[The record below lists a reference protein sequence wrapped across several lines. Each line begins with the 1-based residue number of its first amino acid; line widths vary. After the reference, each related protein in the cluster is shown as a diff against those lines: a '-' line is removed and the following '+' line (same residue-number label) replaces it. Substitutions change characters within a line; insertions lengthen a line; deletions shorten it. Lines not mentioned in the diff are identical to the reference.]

1 MASLHSHHARPHKRI
16 RQFGGAVLT
25 LCLLAM
31 PSRASGPDNLG
42 GPYQVVRLLV
52 DYLEAA
58 PDLGPAAGTA
68 RVSTETGP
76 DRADLH
82 VAFRFKEN
90 LSLSDCFASDEAGE
104 QTFVCTWATYPD
116 GALEWTGHLLSLTTE
131 ADQAFYRRL
140 GYDFHPQTFTRVPWP
155 ETSPREKLEEL
166 LAADR
171 LDTTLSAQGM
181 LEIDAHF
188 NADNLHV
195 TAAFDVPKGYK
206 LSLWRT
212 AVSAPDR
219 TQRPPT
225 GCYRAQWKNYGSA
238 DQPYYYITEA
248 SCESDGKK
256 IHIEITQF
264 DPTLYL
270 SEAEF
275 TPKGLTIPPTANVL
289 DEISG
294 LTYPFGKPNKAIH
307 PLRPP
312 REKQPA
318 LSERAWYRKYL
329 LIGLPLVIPAA
340 LIMLSIKMKRRSQ
353 QRPS

>member
-104 QTFVCTWATYPD
+104 QTFVCTWAT
-116 GALEWTGHLLSLTTE
+116 
-131 ADQAFYRRL
+131 
-140 GYDFHPQTFTRVPWP
+140 WP